1 MDNPDKQPYR
11 KRLSPETYRDGILA
25 GDRFILSRAI
35 TLIEST
41 LPSDNELAV
50 WLLAAIEHATGNSTR
65 IGITGVPGVGK
76 STFIESFGEHL
87 VNEGNRLA
95 ILTIDPSSSITGGSI
110 MGDKTRMD
118 NLVRREEVYI
128 RPSPSGRALGGVA
141 IATRNVR
148 ALCEAAGFNVIII
161 ETVGVGQSETAVKGL
176 TDFFLLLMLAGAGD
190 ELQGMKRGI
199 MEMAD
204 SLLITKADGQNLQ
217 KAKMARLEYA
227 NAFHLMPPTKS
238 GWTPEVQT
246 CSAITGE
253 GIGNVWHTI
262 QDYVK
267 LTQGNGFWEKNRHL
281 QNIEAFHEVLEVEFM
296 RKLYSNS
303 DNLNTVLAFEKRVA
317 SGESATA
324 AAHEV
329 LKKILKN

>member
-1 MDNPDKQPYR
+1 MDSSDKQPYR

-25 GDRFILSRAI
+25 ADRFILSRAI

-50 WLLAAIEHATGNSTR
+50 WLLNAIEHATGNSIR

-118 NLVRREEVYI
+118 NLVRLDEVYI
-128 RPSPSGRALGGVA
+128 RPSPSGRALGGVTS
-141 IATRNVR
+141 ATRNVR

-176 TDFFLLLMLAGAGD
+176 TDYFLLLMLAGAGD

-217 KAKMARLEYA
+217 KAKMAKLEYA
-227 NAFHLMPPTKS
+227 NAFHLMPPNKS
-238 GWTPEVQT
+238 GWNPEVQT

-253 GIGNVWHTI
+253 GIGNVWDTI
-262 QDYVK
+262 QQYVK
-267 LTQGNGFWEKNRHL
+267 LTQNNGFWQKNRHL
-281 QNIEAFHEVLEVEFM
+281 QNIEAFHEVLEVVFM
-296 RKLYSNS
+296 RKL
-303 DNLNTVLAFEKRVA
+303 
-317 SGESATA
+317 
-324 AAHEV
+324 
-329 LKKILKN
+329 